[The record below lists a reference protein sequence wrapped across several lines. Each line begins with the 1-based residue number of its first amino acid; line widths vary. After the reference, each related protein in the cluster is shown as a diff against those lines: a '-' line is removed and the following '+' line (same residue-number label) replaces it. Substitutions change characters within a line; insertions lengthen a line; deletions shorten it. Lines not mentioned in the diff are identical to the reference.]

1 MANMGPRTGVAALFA
16 ALTLLFLLIG
26 SAVGYLLYGDPLLGA
41 LVFLVLS
48 AAINI
53 FTYFFSS
60 KFVLR
65 SNRAVLVSESQ
76 APRLYAAVR
85 QVSQTYNLPMP
96 KVAVSDFSTPN
107 AFATGRNHSNA
118 VVCATSGLLN
128 MLDDRELRGV
138 IAHELAHIKDR
149 DILVMSIAATIA
161 GAISWA
167 ANSLFF
173 AALFG
178 GRRNQSG
185 ILGLLVMMITVPIAA
200 AMLQLAISRRRETE
214 ADVVGARTIGDP
226 LSLAS
231 ALQKLE
237 YANNAA
243 PLQVSPSSSSLYI
256 VGSGRTV
263 SFMAR
268 LMSTH
273 PPLEQRIA
281 RLQKLAYDMGYWSP
295 AAHGHAYSGNFQ
307 KIRF

>member
-1 MANMGPRTGVAALFA
+1 MGPRTGVIALFA

-26 SAVGYLLYGDPLLGA
+26 SAVGYMFYGDPLLGA
-41 LVFLVLS
+41 LIFLVLS

-53 FTYFFSS
+53 FTYFFSTA
-60 KFVLR
+60 FVLR
-65 SNRAVLVSESQ
+65 SNRAVMVNESQ
-76 APRLYAAVR
+76 APRLFAAIR

-96 KVAVSDFSTPN
+96 RVAISDYPTPN

-128 MLDDRELRGV
+128 ILDDRELRGV
-138 IAHELAHIKDR
+138 MAHELAHIKDR

-178 GRRNQSG
+178 GRRNQTG
-185 ILGLLVMMITVPIAA
+185 ILGLLVMMVTVPIAA
-200 AMLQLAISRRRETE
+200 AILQLAISRRRETE

-231 ALQKLE
+231 ALKKLE
-237 YANNAA
+237 YANTTA
-243 PLQVSPSSSSLYI
+243 PLHVSPSSSSLYI
-256 VGSGRTV
+256 VGAGRAR
-263 SFMAR
+263 SLMAR

-295 AAHGHAYSGNFQ
+295 SAQGPAYSGKLQ
-307 KIRF
+307 KMRF